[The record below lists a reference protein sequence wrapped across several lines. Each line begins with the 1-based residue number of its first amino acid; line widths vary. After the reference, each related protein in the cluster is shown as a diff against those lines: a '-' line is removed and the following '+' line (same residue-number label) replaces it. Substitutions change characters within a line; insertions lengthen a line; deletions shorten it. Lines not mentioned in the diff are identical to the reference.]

1 MVLSLTVPLE
11 GCESALSLTVPSIT
25 CIPTTK
31 SIASFFGYCG
41 LTVPYGCVN
50 HIATKNLGVVVEFAG
65 HAILLLV
72 HIILEF
78 SMSLTAKMAHA
89 MFYAVEP
96 KWLFCLGASIAS
108 GVATR
113 INQRL

>member
-1 MVLSLTVPLE
+1 M
-11 GCESALSLTVPSIT
+11 ALSLTVPSIT

-31 SIASFFGYCG
+31 SMASFFGYCG

-65 HAILLLV
+65 HAILLCTKVPLY
-72 HIILEF
+72 
-78 SMSLTAKMAHA
+78 SGAKMAA
-89 MFYAVEP
+89 CNVGEP
-96 KWLFCLGASIAS
+96 KWLFCLGANIAS